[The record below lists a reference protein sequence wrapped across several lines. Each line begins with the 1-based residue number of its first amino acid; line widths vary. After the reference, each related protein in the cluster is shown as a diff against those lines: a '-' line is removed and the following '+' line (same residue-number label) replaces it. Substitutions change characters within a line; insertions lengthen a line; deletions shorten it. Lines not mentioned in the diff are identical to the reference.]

1 MKYSF
6 NYIVEIQYLGFRFHG
21 WQKQNNVKTIHEMID
36 KTLHFVFKNE
46 RFKSLGVGRTDA
58 MVSANNYFFQLFLD
72 NDVDKK
78 WFIHFFNENLPPDI
92 NALSIRKTPKGFDLI
107 NCSKTKEYHYY
118 FSFGEKNHPFAAPF
132 MVNILEDLDVELMK
146 KGANLF
152 QGEHYFHKYCT
163 KPSANTIFKR
173 IIDSCEI
180 VMNRFADFMGGDNLI
195 AHNASFDQRF
205 LEAEFARI
213 NRKYSGDFSCSLL
226 LSRRIFQD
234 AHSHKLGELVRY
246 RNIESSGGFHR
257 ALFDSEMTAKVW
269 MEMLEDIG
277 ERYGIFDVPFEL
289 IKKITKT
296 PKKSIDKLLSAYVAD
311 N

>member
-1 MKYSF
+1 MRSEMSRADSLVILDF
-6 NYIVEIQYLGFRFHG
+6 ETTGLSPDMGDRAIEIGAVRLVNGEITDRF
-21 WQKQNNVKTIHEMID
+21 Q
-36 KTLHFVFKNE
+36 
-46 RFKSLGVGRTDA
+46 
-58 MVSANNYFFQLFLD
+58 
-72 NDVDKK
+72 
-78 WFIHFFNENLPPDI
+78 
-92 NALSIRKTPKGFDLI
+92 
-107 NCSKTKEYHYY
+107 
-118 FSFGEKNHPFAAPF
+118 
-132 MVNILEDLDVELMK
+132 ELMNP
-146 KGANLF
+146 G
-152 QGEHYFHKYCT
+152 
-163 KPSANTIFKR
+163 KR
-173 IIDSCEI
+173 ISAFIEEYTGITNQMLVGVDSCEI

-205 LEAEFARI
+205 LEAELARI